1 MNATCIMGQAVCRRA
16 CTQHAG
22 SMQQAVKNAA
32 CCIYA
37 KCLVLAR
44 CIFHSMHSAFSQH
57 AAHCVL
63 SSRISHCSHP
73 FAGPVRSSAPS
84 HFAASSEKCSILH
97 VASSKQQAA
106 KSAAYREEFC
116 SKQRKF
122 CMQQAALYA
131 ASSMQ
136 QAAKSAACC
145 ICAKYLV
152 LARCIFYIYACID
165 YSGRVLVS
173 ARS

>member
-22 SMQQAVKNAA
+22 SMHQAVKNAA

-44 CIFHSMHSAFSQH
+44 CIFYSMHSAFSQH

-84 HFAASSEKCSILH
+84 RQVAPSSEKCGILQA
-97 VASSKQQAA
+97 ASSKQQAA
-106 KSAAYREEFC
+106 SSKLRKVQHRGRNFAASSENSAC
-116 SKQRKF
+116 SKQR
-122 CMQQAALYA
+122 CTLQAACSKQRIVQHA
-131 ASSMQ
+131 ASAQSTCSE
-136 QAAKSAACC
+136 ASTPLERF
-145 ICAKYLV
+145 I
-152 LARCIFYIYACID
+152 CID
-165 YSGRVLVS
+165 
-173 ARS
+173 

>member
-1 MNATCIMGQAVCRRA
+1 MKWRIYHRVTPEPAGGDLPPVRQKQASSGQHAASSHSVKHTSCSMQHGAGMNATCIMGQAVCRRA

-84 HFAASSEKCSILH
+84 RQVAPSSEKCGILH

-106 KSAAYREEFC
+106 KSAA
-116 SKQRKF
+116 
-122 CMQQAALYA
+122 
-131 ASSMQ
+131 
-136 QAAKSAACC
+136 
-145 ICAKYLV
+145 
-152 LARCIFYIYACID
+152 
-165 YSGRVLVS
+165 
-173 ARS
+173 

>member
-1 MNATCIMGQAVCRRA
+1 MQAIALGRSLALGRRRPSHMCLVCVCLGLGIEHGAGMNATCIMGQAVCRRA

-73 FAGPVRSSAPS
+73 FAGPIRSSAPS
-84 HFAASSEKCSILH
+84 RQVAPNSEKCSILH
-97 VASSKQQAA
+97 VASS
-106 KSAAYREEFC
+106 SPT
-116 SKQRKF
+116 
-122 CMQQAALYA
+122 
-131 ASSMQ
+131 ASSRLRFLL
-136 QAAKSAACC
+136 S
-145 ICAKYLV
+145 
-152 LARCIFYIYACID
+152 D
-165 YSGRVLVS
+165 PVS
-173 ARS
+173 RLRFLLSDRGFRN